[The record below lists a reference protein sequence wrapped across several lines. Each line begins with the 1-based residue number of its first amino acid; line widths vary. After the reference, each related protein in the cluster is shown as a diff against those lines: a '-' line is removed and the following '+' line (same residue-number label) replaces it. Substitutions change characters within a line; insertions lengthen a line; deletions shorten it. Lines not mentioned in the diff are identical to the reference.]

1 MEGEIINKV
10 ANSSLKIFD
19 LEEIYPSNPR
29 LEVDIAQW
37 LYQGFVLREKD
48 FREALK
54 QVDWSVY
61 KDAFVGL
68 YCSTDAILPGW
79 AYMLLTSYLQPVA
92 KRVFL
97 GDKDHLEKSIYQEL
111 LLTLDYSTY
120 IDLPVIIKG
129 CSKKEIPEEAY
140 VLATQ
145 QMMNYARSIMFG
157 EACSAVPIFKK
168 TFKK

>member
-1 MEGEIINKV
+1 MEGEIVNKV

-19 LEEIYPSNPR
+19 LEELYPLNPR
-29 LEVDIAQW
+29 LEIDIAQW
-37 LYQGFVLREKD
+37 LYEGFVVREKD

-79 AYMLLTSYLQPVA
+79 TYMLLTSYLQPIA
-92 KRVFL
+92 KRIFL
-97 GDKDHLEKSIYQEL
+97 GDKQHLEKSIYQEL
-111 LLTLDYSTY
+111 LFAVDYSEYT
-120 IDLPVIIKG
+120 DLPVIIKG

-145 QMMNYARSIMFG
+145 LMMNHARSIMFG

>member
-111 LLTLDYSTY
+111 LLTLDYSSY

>member
-1 MEGEIINKV
+1 MEGEIVNKV

-19 LEEIYPSNPR
+19 LEELYPSNPR
-29 LEVDIAQW
+29 LEIDIAQW
-37 LYQGFVLREKD
+37 LYEGFVVREKD

-79 AYMLLTSYLQPVA
+79 TYMLLTSYLQPIA
-92 KRVFL
+92 KRIFL
-97 GDKDHLEKSIYQEL
+97 GNKQHLEKSIYQEL
-111 LLTLDYSTY
+111 LFAVDYSEYT
-120 IDLPVIIKG
+120 DLPVIIKG

-145 QMMNYARSIMFG
+145 LMMNHARSIMFG

-168 TFKK
+168 ISKK

>member
-79 AYMLLTSYLQPVA
+79 AYMLLTSYLQPVV

-111 LLTLDYSTY
+111 LLTLDYSSY